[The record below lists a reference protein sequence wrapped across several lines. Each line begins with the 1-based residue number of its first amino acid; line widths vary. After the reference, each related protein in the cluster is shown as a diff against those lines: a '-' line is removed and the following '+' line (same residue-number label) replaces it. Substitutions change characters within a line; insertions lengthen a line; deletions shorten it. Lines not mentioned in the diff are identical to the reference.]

1 MSRLCV
7 LYFYFQNTFYIP
19 SIWFRDAFEMV
30 SRCFLDVLYE
40 NEMIIPIKHK
50 KGSTNCEA
58 SFVMCYV

>member
-19 SIWFRDAFEMV
+19 SRWFRDAFGV
-30 SRCFLDVLYE
+30 FLYE
-40 NEMIIPIKHK
+40 NEIEISMKHK

>member
-7 LYFYFQNTFYIP
+7 LYFYFQNTFIFLRYGFDMV
-19 SIWFRDAFEMV
+19 SIWFRDAFRV
-30 SRCFLDVLYE
+30 FLYE
-40 NEMIIPIKHK
+40 NEIEISMKHK